1 MNIHGETLED
11 YNAIAGVNYEA
22 FLGWHPDNP
31 FVTEPMLVDLLR
43 HSALFDPD
51 LSLVA
56 VEGGEVVGHVL
67 LAPYRFIVQGT
78 EQPGVVLGPVA
89 IKPGLQRQGIGGKLI
104 EEGHRRARE
113 KGYSFSLLCG
123 HEDYYPRFG
132 YRTRMF
138 SLAGAKVKV
147 KGKVKGKGKGKGK
160 AINLEG
166 LRDRPI
172 KAEDIPFI
180 LKAWKSRHGSA
191 PLALF
196 PGETLSDWIN
206 YGMECR
212 CLVILEI
219 DRVLGYARYTRGNP
233 LVVKELL
240 AGKGEDIPRILAYL
254 ARRES
259 RSGRGEIA
267 ELRIAQGA
275 EELRKALA
283 GPRSPGPPGSPGSP
297 GSPETPEPS
306 EAPEPA
312 AGFEVVPEEAAHE
325 AFMIKVLIPG
335 SPIAEYCDRV
345 GKGEARPGIMAFP
358 SMYDVDEGRVD

>member
-1 MNIHGETLED
+1 MQMIIRGETIED

-56 VEGGEVVGHVL
+56 VGGREVVGHVL
-67 LAPYRFIVQGT
+67 LAPYRFIVQGA

-89 IKPGLQRQGIGGKLI
+89 VKPGLQRQGIGGKLI

-123 HEDYYPRFG
+123 HEAYYPRFG

-147 KGKVKGKGKGKGK
+147 KGKGK
-160 AINLEG
+160 ALNLEG

-180 LKAWKSRHGSA
+180 LKAWKSRYGSA
-191 PLALF
+191 SLALF

-212 CLVILEI
+212 CLVILEM

-275 EELRKALA
+275 EELRRALA
-283 GPRSPGPPGSPGSP
+283 GPRSPG
-297 GSPETPEPS
+297 SPETPEAPEAEAL
-306 EAPEPA
+306 EAPEAPEST

-335 SPIAEYCDRV
+335 SPMAEYCDRV
-345 GKGEARPGIMAFP
+345 GKGKARPGIMAFP